1 MLRKRASRGTQVP
14 PKPRRRRRQW
24 GSDRRVAPLP
34 AYTRPP
40 TDRALAASRLAMVV
54 TVAAWIAYVVTTI
67 IRQFINNGT
76 QSMRFTSEAVSYLL
90 VVTLLTSSAMAYL
103 VARHG
108 FLVRTR
114 AHRRAPRAAIDDHF
128 SRSMPTLTVLVP
140 SYKEE
145 ARVIRQTL
153 LSAALQEY
161 PFQRIVLL
169 IDDPPDPTDAHDQQ
183 LLTEAM
189 ALPGQITDLLR
200 EPRAWAEA
208 ALDTLER
215 RAADGHPPTIDQ
227 GEEAAAA
234 FHRSA
239 YWLEQLA
246 DREAEWAVDHTD
258 VFLAD
263 HVLGRLAADLRA
275 VGDALTAAVAEG
287 TVLDHDRLLQLHR
300 RLVWTFRTEVGAFQR
315 KRFANLSHEPN
326 KAMNLNSYI
335 GLAGGAYREVE
346 TDRGLRLVPAGGGPR
361 DIVVPEPDFLLTLD
375 ADSVLVP
382 EYCLRLVHLME
393 QPEHS
398 DVAVAQTPYSSY
410 PGSTT
415 RLERLAG
422 ATTVLQHISHQ
433 GMTHYD
439 ATFWVGANAVLRKAA
454 LDDIETTDEHEGFQ
468 VHRYIADRTVIEDT
482 ESSIDLVVHGW
493 RLHNYPERL
502 SYSATPPDFGSL
514 SVQRQRWA
522 NGGLLILP
530 KLLGQIRNRR
540 RRGDRSRPGELLL
553 RINYMAS
560 ICWASFGLLLLL
572 AYPYSDRLLSP
583 LVVLS
588 AAPYFLAMA
597 SDLKRCG
604 YKRLDVARIYGFN
617 LIFLPVNLS
626 GVLTS
631 LGQAISG
638 RKIAFKRTPKVR
650 NRTTASLSF
659 IVLPYVL
666 VAFSVWTLWRDV
678 LHEHWGHAVFA
689 GTNAALSFYAIVAFI
704 GLRHSLVDVVVNLVQ
719 RLRRLGRR
727 RRSAPKQTVD
737 APPTWEDVLHYGS
750 VDLQA
755 APSLHQQKVEWLKDR
770 RTANRQDP
778 TPLPDDVLA
787 TLAVGLDNLAQGEN
801 YTVYRDADGF
811 RINRSGRPVPFLR
824 AEAVTGSAGD
834 DELEAAWDSPAHAP
848 PHEAGRRPHRR

>member
-1 MLRKRASRGTQVP
+1 MLRKRASRGSST
-14 PKPRRRRRQW
+14 PRRRRRQW
-24 GSDRRVAPLP
+24 GSDRRAAPLP

-40 TDRALAASRLAMVV
+40 TDRAVAASRLAMVV

-76 QSMRFTSEAVSYLL
+76 QSMRFTSEAVSYLV

-114 AHRRAPRAAIDDHF
+114 AHRRTPRAAIDDHF

-140 SYKEE
+140 AYKEE
-145 ARVIRQTL
+145 ARVVRQTL

-169 IDDPPDPTDAHDQQ
+169 IDDPPDPTDPHDQQ
-183 LLTEAM
+183 LLTDAM
-189 ALPGQITDLLR
+189 ALPGQITGLLR
-200 EPRAWAEA
+200 EPRSWAEA
-208 ALDTLER
+208 ALDALER
-215 RAADGHPPTIDQ
+215 RAADGRAPTIREV
-227 GEEAAAA
+227 EEAAAA

-239 YWLEQLA
+239 YWVEKLA
-246 DREAEWAVDHTD
+246 ERETEWAVDHTD

-263 HVLGRLAADLRA
+263 HVLGRLGADLRA
-275 VGDALTAAVAEG
+275 VGDAITAAVAEG
-287 TVLDHDRLLQLHR
+287 TVLDQDRLLQLHR
-300 RLVWTFRTEVGAFQR
+300 RLVWTFRTEVGVFQR
-315 KRFANLSHEPN
+315 KRYANLSHEPN

-361 DIVVPEPDFLLTLD
+361 DLVVPEPDFLLTLD

-410 PGSTT
+410 PGSAT

-422 ATTVLQHISHQ
+422 ATTDLQHISHQ

-454 LDDIETTDEHEGFQ
+454 LDDIETIDEHEGFQ

-540 RRGDRSRPGELLL
+540 AARRPVASGRAAAPRQLHGVDLLGQLRP
-553 RINYMAS
+553 
-560 ICWASFGLLLLL
+560 
-572 AYPYSDRLLSP
+572 
-583 LVVLS
+583 
-588 AAPYFLAMA
+588 AAPARVPVQRPAPQPAGRAVGRPYFLAMA

-604 YKRLDVARIYGFN
+604 YKRLDVLRIYGFN
-617 LIFLPVNLS
+617 LVFLPVNLS

-650 NRTTASLSF
+650 NRTTATLSF
-659 IVLPYVL
+659 IVMPYVL
-666 VAFSVWTLWRDV
+666 VGFSVWTLWRDI

-689 GTNAALSFYAIVAFI
+689 GTNAALTFYAIVAFI
-704 GLRHSLVDVVVNLVQ
+704 GLRHSLVDIVVNLVQ
-719 RLRRLGRR
+719 RLRRIGRKR
-727 RRSAPKQTVD
+727 KSTPQPVEE
-737 APPTWEDVLHYGS
+737 APPTWADVLHYGS
-750 VDLQA
+750 LDLQA

-770 RTANRQDP
+770 RTTNREDP

-787 TLAVGLDNLAQGEN
+787 TLAVGLDNLAQGEH
-801 YTVYRDADGF
+801 YAVYRDADGF

>member
-1 MLRKRASRGTQVP
+1 
-14 PKPRRRRRQW
+14 
-24 GSDRRVAPLP
+24 
-34 AYTRPP
+34 
-40 TDRALAASRLAMVV
+40 
-54 TVAAWIAYVVTTI
+54 
-67 IRQFINNGT
+67 
-76 QSMRFTSEAVSYLL
+76 
-90 VVTLLTSSAMAYL
+90 
-103 VARHG
+103 
-108 FLVRTR
+108 
-114 AHRRAPRAAIDDHF
+114 
-128 SRSMPTLTVLVP
+128 
-140 SYKEE
+140 
-145 ARVIRQTL
+145 
-153 LSAALQEY
+153 
-161 PFQRIVLL
+161 
-169 IDDPPDPTDAHDQQ
+169 
-183 LLTEAM
+183 
-189 ALPGQITDLLR
+189 
-200 EPRAWAEA
+200 
-208 ALDTLER
+208 
-215 RAADGHPPTIDQ
+215 
-227 GEEAAAA
+227 
-234 FHRSA
+234 
-239 YWLEQLA
+239 
-246 DREAEWAVDHTD
+246 
-258 VFLAD
+258 
-263 HVLGRLAADLRA
+263 
-275 VGDALTAAVAEG
+275 
-287 TVLDHDRLLQLHR
+287 
-300 RLVWTFRTEVGAFQR
+300 
-315 KRFANLSHEPN
+315 
-326 KAMNLNSYI
+326 MNLNSYI

-361 DIVVPEPDFLLTLD
+361 DLVVPEPDFLLTLD

-422 ATTVLQHISHQ
+422 ATTDLQHISHQ

-583 LVVLS
+583 LVVLA

-604 YKRLDVARIYGFN
+604 YKRLDVLRIYGFN

-631 LGQAISG
+631 LGQAITG

-704 GLRHSLVDVVVNLVQ
+704 GLRHSLVDVVVNLVPAAAPPRAQADVGAEADRGRPADLGGRAPLRQ
-719 RLRRLGRR
+719 RRPAGGALAPPAEGRVAEGPAHGEPRRIRRPCPTTCSPPWPSGSTTSPRARTTPCTATPTGSGSTAPVVRCRSLPSADRGRPTGGRR
-727 RRSAPKQTVD
+727 
-737 APPTWEDVLHYGS
+737 
-750 VDLQA
+750 
-755 APSLHQQKVEWLKDR
+755 
-770 RTANRQDP
+770 
-778 TPLPDDVLA
+778 
-787 TLAVGLDNLAQGEN
+787 
-801 YTVYRDADGF
+801 
-811 RINRSGRPVPFLR
+811 
-824 AEAVTGSAGD
+824 
-834 DELEAAWDSPAHAP
+834 
-848 PHEAGRRPHRR
+848 

>member
-1 MLRKRASRGTQVP
+1 MLS
-14 PKPRRRRRQW
+14 
-24 GSDRRVAPLP
+24 
-34 AYTRPP
+34 
-40 TDRALAASRLAMVV
+40 ASRLALVV

-67 IRQFINNGT
+67 IRQFVNNGA
-76 QSMRFTSEAVSYLL
+76 QGMRFTSEAVSYLV
-90 VVTLLTSSAMAYL
+90 VVTLLTSSALAYL

-108 FLVRTR
+108 FLVRAR
-114 AHRRAPRAAIDDHF
+114 HHRRVPRAAIDDHF

-145 ARVIRQTL
+145 ARVVRQTL

-169 IDDPPDPTDAHDQQ
+169 VDDLPDPTDERDKQ
-183 LLTEAM
+183 LLAGAL
-189 ALPGQITDLLR
+189 ALPGHIEELLA
-200 EPRAWAEA
+200 EPRSRAEK
-208 ALDTLER
+208 ALSTAEH
-215 RAADGHPPTIDQ
+215 RAADGREPTIADVAT
-227 GEEAAAA
+227 AAAA
-234 FHRSA
+234 YGDA
-239 YWLEQLA
+239 AAWVQELA
-246 DREAEWAVDHTD
+246 DREAEAALDHTD
-258 VFLAD
+258 IFLAE
-263 HVLGRLAADLRA
+263 HVLGRLAEDLQA
-275 VGDALTAAVAEG
+275 VGRAIASAAAAG
-287 TVLDHDRLLQLHR
+287 NVLDADRLLQLHR
-300 RLVWTFRTEVGAFQR
+300 RLVWTFRTEVSAFQR
-315 KRFANLSHEPN
+315 KRYVNLSHEPN

-346 TDRGLRLVPAGGGPR
+346 VERGVRLVPAGGGPR
-361 DIVVPEPDFLLTLD
+361 DLVVPDPDFLLTLD

-393 QPEHS
+393 QRENS

-410 PGSTT
+410 PGSAT

-422 ATTVLQHISHQ
+422 ATTDLQHISHQ

-454 LDDIETTDEHEGFQ
+454 LDDIETTDEHEGYQ

-482 ESSIDLVVHGW
+482 ESSIDLVVRGW

-530 KLLGQIRNRR
+530 KLWNQIRNRR
-540 RRGDRSRPGELLL
+540 RRGERSRPGELLL

-604 YKRLDVARIYGFN
+604 YKRLDVLRIYGFN
-617 LIFLPVNLS
+617 LVFLPVNLS

-631 LGQAISG
+631 LGQAITG

-659 IVLPYVL
+659 VVLPYCL
-666 VAFSVWTLWRDV
+666 VAFSVWTLWRDI
-678 LHEHWGHAVFA
+678 LHGHWGHAVFA
-689 GTNAALSFYAIVAFI
+689 GTNAALTLYAIVAFI
-704 GLRHSLVDVVVNLVQ
+704 GLRHSLVDVVVNLFQ
-719 RLRRLGRR
+719 RLRPRR
-727 RRSAPKQTVD
+727 RRAGGAPTGDVD
-737 APPTWEDVLHYGS
+737 AAPTWEEVLHYGS
-750 VDLQA
+750 LDLQA
-755 APSLHQQKVEWLKDR
+755 APALHQPRVDRLRDR
-770 RTANRQDP
+770 RTILREEA

-787 TLAVGLDNLAQGEN
+787 TLAAGLDNLAQGEN
-801 YTVYRDADGF
+801 YTVFRDADGF
-811 RINRSGRPVPFLR
+811 RINRSGRPIPYI
-824 AEAVTGSAGD
+824 AAPSAASDAD
-834 DELEAAWDSPAHAP
+834 DLEAAWEAPSQAPHLSPRSP
-848 PHEAGRRPHRR
+848 RQR